1 MILLNGCSFSSGT
14 ALKDVKHAYP
24 SLLSEMLDEEI
35 IDLSEESKNN
45 FYMAFELN
53 AYILHKLHN
62 NEELP
67 KIIIWQH
74 SDCMRDHLPNHRY
87 SNTWKPNDLESLLG
101 RLSSPPYLR
110 EDGSVSNKLAF
121 NKRYFKK
128 FSWLAFS
135 KINNKLQQPNEQQ
148 VAEATKFVKDWGMGS
163 RLEIRIPA
171 SKGSA
176 TVSIPVGDEMFVVQ
190 HLQHA
195 INVYNL
201 QMLCDNLNI
210 RLVNYNYFGLGSKI
224 SQDPIAK
231 QIDTKSFVLTDY
243 PNNLGMY
250 NHLLWKGFSQPDRYH
265 FDEAAHLYQAEVL
278 YDYII
283 NNKQFE
289 AERRNF
295 LQADGCKHP
304 LFDYVND
311 PVGRI
316 QKMDPQK
323 STLLSTWL
331 RISSEREK

>member
-14 ALKDVKHAYP
+14 ALKDVKNAYP

-87 SNTWKPNDLESLLG
+87 SDTWKPNDLKSLVG
-101 RLSSPPYLR
+101 RLSSPPYMR
-110 EDGSVSNKLAF
+110 ENGSVTNKFAF
-121 NKRYFKK
+121 NKRYLKT
-128 FSWLAFS
+128 FSWFS
-135 KINNKLQQPNEQQ
+135 FTEINKKLRQPNEQQ
-148 VAEATKFVKDWGMGS
+148 LAEATKFIKDWGMGS
-163 RLEIRIPA
+163 KLVIRIPA

-176 TVSIPVGDEMFVVQ
+176 TVAMPVGDEMFVVQ

-250 NHLLWKGFSQPDRYH
+250 NHLLWKGFNQPDRYH

-278 YDYII
+278 YDYIV

-289 AERRNF
+289 AERHNF
-295 LQADGCKHP
+295 LKADGDRHP

-331 RISSEREK
+331 RISSEGEK